1 MALILAALHHGQ
13 GTQPNLCAVCSFIG
27 DRSSLSKGNA
37 LGKIKYKT
45 LKNVGMMLFYVILCL
60 FYGFEARESGFS
72 SLIFDLSRVN

>member
-45 LKNVGMMLFYVILCL
+45 LKNVGTMLWMFMDLKL
-60 FYGFEARESGFS
+60 ARVVF
-72 SLIFDLSRVN
+72 RA